1 MTTLRWIN
9 FGLVG
14 FSLLFGLGLT
24 AQVDEVRDFPDA
36 EQGKKGTTVAKTDDL
51 RRFERVFS
59 NALRVAFY
67 NVENLFDLE
76 DDPNTNDDDFTPT
89 GIKAW
94 GSARY
99 REKQSNVYK
108 TLIALGGWSP
118 PAIIGFCEI
127 ENRFVLADLIAQ
139 TPLKQF
145 DYQVIHKESPD
156 ARGIDVGLIYRPE
169 MYQPLENHW
178 LKVVFPFS
186 PESKTR
192 DVLYTKGLVFQD
204 DTIHIFIN
212 HWPSKFGGAQ
222 ASEPRRMFVGELIR
236 KVTDSILTANPR
248 AQIIITGDFN
258 DEPGDKSL
266 LEGLGAMPDTNS
278 AKPLQLVNLMY
289 PQFKKGLGTEKYQ
302 SHWGLLDHFIVSQP
316 LLNGKGSLRTA
327 GGKAHIFDAAFL
339 ITEDEKYLGTMPFRT
354 YAGPKY
360 LGGYSDHFPV
370 FMDLIPNKK

>member
-1 MTTLRWIN
+1 MRPS
-9 FGLVG
+9 GLIKVG
-14 FSLLFGLGLT
+14 FLCIGVVCSWGLR
-24 AQVDEVRDFPDA
+24 AQVDEVRDIPDA
-36 EQGKKGTTVAKTDDL
+36 AQGRKASTVAKTDDL

-59 NALRVAFY
+59 NALRIAFY
-67 NVENLFDLE
+67 NVENFFDLE
-76 DDPNTNDDDFTPT
+76 NDPNTNDDDFTPT

-94 GSARY
+94 GSVRY
-99 REKQSNVYK
+99 REKQSNIYK

-118 PAIIGFCEI
+118 PAIVGFCEI

-145 DYQVIHKESPD
+145 DYQVIHKDSPD
-156 ARGIDVGLIYRPE
+156 GRGIDVGLIYRPD
-169 MYQPLENHW
+169 MYQPLENQW

-192 DVLYTKGLVFQD
+192 DVLYTKGLVFKD
-204 DTIHIFIN
+204 DTIHVFIN

-222 ASEPRRMFVGELIR
+222 ASEPRRMFVAELIR
-236 KVTDSILTANPR
+236 KVTDSILTANPM

-266 LEGLGAMPDTNS
+266 LEGLGAMADTNTS
-278 AKPLQLVNLMY
+278 KPLQLVNLMY
-289 PQFKKGLGTEKYQ
+289 PQFNKGLGTEKYQ
-302 SHWGLLDHFIVSQP
+302 AHWGLLDHFVVSQP
-316 LLNGKGSLRTA
+316 LLNGKGSLQAA

-339 ITEDEKYLGTMPFRT
+339 VTEDEKYLGTMPFRT